1 MTMTTILEALMMICF
16 GFSWPMNLVK
26 NYQSRTAKSM
36 SLPFILLLIAGYTAG
51 ISAKI
56 MLGQMNWVLVIYL
69 INLAMILANLCVY
82 FRNRS
87 LDKAGFIPAA
97 A

>member
-1 MTMTTILEALMMICF
+1 MSTILEAVMMICF

-51 ISAKI
+51 IIAKV
-56 MLGQMNWVLVIYL
+56 MLGQLNWVLVIYL

-82 FRNRS
+82 FRNKN
-87 LDKAGFIPAA
+87 LDRQGMMPAA
-97 A
+97 VAA

>member
-1 MTMTTILEALMMICF
+1 MSTILEAVMMICF

-51 ISAKI
+51 IVAKV

-69 INLAMILANLCVY
+69 INLAMILMNLCVY
-82 FRNRS
+82 FRNKT
-87 LDKAGFIPAA
+87 LDRQGIRLAVA
-97 A
+97 

>member
-1 MTMTTILEALMMICF
+1 MSTILEAVMMICF

-51 ISAKI
+51 IVAKV

-69 INLAMILANLCVY
+69 INLAMILMNLCVY

-87 LDKAGFIPAA
+87 IDNHSMLSAA
-97 A
+97 AV